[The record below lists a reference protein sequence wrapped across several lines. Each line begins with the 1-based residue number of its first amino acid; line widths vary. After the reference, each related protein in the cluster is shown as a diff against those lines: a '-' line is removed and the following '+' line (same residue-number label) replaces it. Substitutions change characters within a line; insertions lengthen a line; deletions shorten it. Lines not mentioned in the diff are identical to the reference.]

1 MTEMWFRL
9 HPPFGNRKV
18 GDRKVWEEIALEAPI
33 TVKDFLTRLKALH
46 PELCDH
52 ICVEE
57 EETFHHLLLFRQG
70 DVIDKNDKVY
80 PDDRIEIMMP
90 LTGG

>member
-33 TVKDFLTRLKALH
+33 TVKDFLARLEALH
-46 PELCDH
+46 PELSDH

-57 EETFHHLLLFRQG
+57 EETFHHLLLSSLLFAG
-70 DVIDKNDKVY
+70 ITLVATV
-80 PDDRIEIMMP
+80 PSVTLFLP
-90 LTGG
+90 GLFGLV